1 MYNIETLTDI
11 RNRMH
16 RCENSARVAQHI
28 GTNTAEEGGYS
39 TYINVADAY
48 LRYSEA
54 LYECKR
60 FADRYNLK
68 PEDVDWGIINLHMI
82 QSGTYLSVNNTIV
95 SIIL

>member
-11 RNRMH
+11 RNRMY
-16 RCENSARVAQHI
+16 RCENAARVAQHI

-48 LRYSEA
+48 LRYSDA

-60 FADRYNLK
+60 FADRYDLK
-68 PEDVDWGIINLHMI
+68 YDYVDWGIINLHMI
-82 QSGTYLSVNNTIV
+82 QAGIYLLVNNTIV